1 MIRVNLVAERKA
13 EKTKK
18 PLFAFPSGNEALA
31 NLAMASVI
39 VGAVLL
45 CGWQYVSLRTTLSG
59 LNTRIAEGNR
69 ERERLKDILRKAE
82 EFKAQR
88 ELLKK
93 KVDLITSLKK
103 NQAVPVHLLDQMSRN
118 LPEFL
123 WLEQVSERSNK
134 ISLAGKATTYNA
146 VSNLYNNLT
155 DSPFFADVVLGTTQ
169 VANEGVSFSM
179 TCRFVPDSLQAADD
193 STTTAAAVD
202 DSGAPAAG
210 AASLPTPGTATG
222 PAGRVNRAAGRVN
235 AAQGL

>member
-31 NLAMASVI
+31 NLAMAAVI

-69 ERERLKDILRKAE
+69 ERERLKEILRKAE
-82 EFKAQR
+82 EFKTQR

-93 KVDLITSLKK
+93 KVDLITNLKK

-123 WLEQVSERSNK
+123 WLEQVTERSNK
-134 ISLAGKATTYNA
+134 ISLSGKATTYNA
-146 VSNLYNNLT
+146 VSNLYNNLS

-179 TCRFVPDSLQAADD
+179 SARFVPDSLQPSEPGTEPTASAVGPGAP
-193 STTTAAAVD
+193 TAAA
-202 DSGAPAAG
+202 APAA
-210 AASLPTPGTATG
+210 GTATG
-222 PAGRVNRAAGRVN
+222 PAGRVDRAADRVD